1 MRADLKKLSEV
12 KDEENFEAPDMPRF
26 KISKNTDYFNILMS
40 LLDHPKSIVAEQA
53 WALIQTLATNPEIY
67 TQVLKLEN
75 AKDAATG

>member
-1 MRADLKKLSEV
+1 VRADLKKLSEV
-12 KDEENFEAPDMPRF
+12 KDEENFEAQDMPRF